1 MLEKQALMDI
11 SSQLEAEKIQ
21 DQELIEI
28 QIPITLPYPVQ
39 EGVIEKR
46 SGDFFHNGQSFSLVK
61 QKYENDVLTVWC
73 YRNIEVEKIN
83 ELKASIDKKS
93 GDHQSDNLAFSIT
106 IKLLQD
112 FLHDQIQLET
122 ASNGWVQSLMPSVFT
137 LSVLSPYSELPY
149 SPPRSI

>member
-73 YRNIEVEKIN
+73 YRNIEVEKLN
-83 ELKASIDKKS
+83 DLKTSIDQ
-93 GDHQSDNLAFSIT
+93 QSNDPQSENLAFSIT
-106 IKLLQD
+106 MKLLQD

-122 ASNGWVQSLMPSVFT
+122 LSGGWFRSLTSSEINLSLLPSHT
-137 LSVLSPYSELPY
+137 GLLY